1 MYNVLLPDGTVVLCC
16 NDFGM
21 RHVLGNLLKNS
32 YEDIIKSNELLQ
44 VKRGMNIDE
53 NIPIICRKCMYAKN
67 EFKL

>member
-1 MYNVLLPDGTVVLCC
+1 
-16 NDFGM
+16 M